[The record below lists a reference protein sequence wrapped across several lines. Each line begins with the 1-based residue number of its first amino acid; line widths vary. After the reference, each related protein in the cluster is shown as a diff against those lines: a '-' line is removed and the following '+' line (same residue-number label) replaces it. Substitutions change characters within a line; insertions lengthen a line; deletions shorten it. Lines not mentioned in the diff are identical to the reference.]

1 MPSFSI
7 APSFVEVHDKA
18 DVEKAPG
25 VARMIAAPSACKRE
39 TPAAENRKNA
49 RGRSR
54 GTPSRRD
61 DP

>member
-25 VARMIAAPSACKRE
+25 VARMFAAPSACKRE
-39 TPAAENRKNA
+39 TPAAKPKDRA
-49 RGRSR
+49 RTQG
-54 GTPSRRD
+54 
-61 DP
+61 